1 MKAVVN
7 SSVLIT
13 LSSIGQLR
21 LLQHR
26 FTGGVLI
33 PDAVWDEVVETG
45 SGRPG
50 ALEVQTA
57 SWIQRRRVRDQD
69 YVKLLRTELDAGEA
83 EAIALAREERAE
95 VILLD
100 EKEARRVAR
109 RLGMRVL
116 GTVGLLIWA
125 RREGSLPNLREL
137 LQTLQEQGGFRLSRE
152 ICAAALHAA
161 GEAEQT

>member
-7 SSVLIT
+7 SSVLIA
-13 LSSIGQLR
+13 LSSIEQLR
-21 LLQHR
+21 LLQYR

-45 SGRPG
+45 GGRPG
-50 ALEVQTA
+50 ASEVQAA
-57 SWIQRRRVRDQD
+57 SWIQRRRVKDRD
-69 YVKLLRTELDAGEA
+69 YVRLLRAELDAGEA
-83 EAIALAREERAE
+83 EAIALARENRAE

-100 EKEARRVAR
+100 EKEARRAAR

-125 RREGSLPNLREL
+125 KREGLIPNLREL
-137 LQTLQEQGGFRLSRE
+137 LQTLQEQGGFRLSQE
-152 ICAAALHAA
+152 ICTAALRDV
-161 GEAEQT
+161 GEVE